1 MCFNTRRSYAS
12 ENVKFQSWIYL
23 TTTFI
28 LFCQKKKLH
37 LYCKIFL
44 IKVYDSNVCWRFLK
58 KKKRMLEISHRISQ
72 SNFHQGPEG
81 NVFDKLTVLNE

>member
-28 LFCQKKKLH
+28 LFCKKKKKKLH

-44 IKVYDSNVCWRFLK
+44 IQVYDSNVCWRFLK
-58 KKKRMLEISHRISQ
+58 KKNVCWRLATEFGSQ
-72 SNFHQGPEG
+72 IFIKVQKETYSTN
-81 NVFDKLTVLNE
+81 